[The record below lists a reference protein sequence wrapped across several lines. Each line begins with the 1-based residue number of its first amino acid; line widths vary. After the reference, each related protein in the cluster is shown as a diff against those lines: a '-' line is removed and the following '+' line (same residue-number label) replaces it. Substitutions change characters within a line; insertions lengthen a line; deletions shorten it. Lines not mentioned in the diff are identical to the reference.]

1 MDELRKAGRR
11 AGWRRPVV
19 IACMRVALVCLVA
32 CLAVPATAQDR
43 PLPDFQTFIRE
54 ARKRLQP
61 DEARQ
66 SGYMYVETRREQKL
80 DASGLATRE
89 TVNVFESYPG
99 LPGEA
104 RWERLI
110 AKDGVPVTSSELAR
124 QDRERQEKVME
135 YVRKRDRDPD
145 KVRAQEARKRAD
157 EQRELDEAVDDALR
171 IYEMRMLGREN
182 VRGHDT
188 IVISFT
194 PRPNAVARTRYGKI
208 LRHFAGKAWVSERE
222 YELVRL
228 EGEALDTVSFGLG
241 LLARVHKGSRA
252 MFERRKVNG
261 EEWLPAS
268 ATYTASARVF
278 LVRRMRVGGVS
289 EFADYRKFTV
299 ATETHVAQPK

>member
-1 MDELRKAGRR
+1 
-11 AGWRRPVV
+11 V
-19 IACMRVALVCLVA
+19 RVALVCLVA

-43 PLPDFQTFIRE
+43 PLPDFQAFLQE

-66 SGYMYVETRREQKL
+66 SGYAYVETRRERTL
-80 DASGLATRE
+80 DASGQATRE
-89 TVNVFESYPG
+89 KVNVYESYPG
-99 LPGEA
+99 LPGEP
-104 RWERLI
+104 RWERVI
-110 AKDGVPVTSSELAR
+110 AKDGMAVTPAELAR

-135 YVRKRDRDPD
+135 YVRKRERDPD
-145 KVRAQEARKRAD
+145 KVRAQEARKRAE

-171 IYEMRMLGREN
+171 LYDMRMLGREN
-182 VRGHDT
+182 IRGHDT

-194 PRPNAVARTRYGKI
+194 PRPNAVARTRAGKI

-241 LLARVHKGSRA
+241 LFARVHKGSRA

-268 ATYTASARVF
+268 ASYTASARLF